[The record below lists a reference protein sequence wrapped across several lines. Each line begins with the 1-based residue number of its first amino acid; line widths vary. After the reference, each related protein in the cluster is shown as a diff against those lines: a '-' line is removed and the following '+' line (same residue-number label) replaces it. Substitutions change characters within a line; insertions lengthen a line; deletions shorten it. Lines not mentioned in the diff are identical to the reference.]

1 VQISDTHLD
10 GVAAHDHHAV
20 GGELGKACH
29 DGSPHVGLVFCRESI
44 LGDARN

>member
-29 DGSPHVGLVFCRESI
+29 DWVTARGSRFLPREHSW
-44 LGDARN
+44 